1 MSPQIKDHD
10 GNDVT
15 HGRESLNGTRL
26 HYVTAGSGEPLLL
39 VHGVPKSSWYWSR
52 IIPLLTPHYTVVAP
66 DVRGFGDSFR
76 PRDGY
81 DMQTIGE
88 DLAQLMSVLGHE
100 QFFLHGE
107 DWGAAFAYALTADNR
122 DRIRKLSF
130 GEMLLPGFGLEEWSY
145 LTAENV
151 NSNAWIW
158 HISFFHVP
166 DFPEM
171 LITGKEKLF
180 WETWM
185 KNETYDPTAITEED
199 VNEWART
206 SAAPGGLRA
215 IFEVYRATF
224 KNIEDDKKWAE
235 QKLTMPVLA
244 VGSQYFIGEENRRQM
259 ERVAENV
266 RYVELDCGHSMALE
280 RPEKLAREL
289 HNFFK
294 E

>member
-1 MSPQIKDHD
+1 
-10 GNDVT
+10 
-15 HGRESLNGTRL
+15 
-26 HYVTAGSGEPLLL
+26 
-39 VHGVPKSSWYWSR
+39 
-52 IIPLLTPHYTVVAP
+52 
-66 DVRGFGDSFR
+66 
-76 PRDGY
+76 
-81 DMQTIGE
+81 
-88 DLAQLMSVLGHE
+88 
-100 QFFLHGE
+100 
-107 DWGAAFAYALTADNR
+107 
-122 DRIRKLSF
+122 
-130 GEMLLPGFGLEEWSY
+130 
-145 LTAENV
+145 V

-266 RYVELDCGHSMALE
+266 HYVELDCGHSMALE
-280 RPEKLAREL
+280 RPEKLARTL
-289 HNFFK
+289 HDFFQ

>member
-1 MSPQIKDHD
+1 
-10 GNDVT
+10 
-15 HGRESLNGTRL
+15 
-26 HYVTAGSGEPLLL
+26 
-39 VHGVPKSSWYWSR
+39 
-52 IIPLLTPHYTVVAP
+52 
-66 DVRGFGDSFR
+66 
-76 PRDGY
+76 
-81 DMQTIGE
+81 
-88 DLAQLMSVLGHE
+88 MSVE
-100 QFFLHGE
+100 SI
-107 DWGAAFAYALTADNR
+107 GARIEAIQSQIQALTGSQPAAA
-122 DRIRKLSF
+122 
-130 GEMLLPGFGLEEWSY
+130 GFDQAL
-145 LTAENV
+145 A
-151 NSNAWIW
+151 
-158 HISFFHVP
+158 
-166 DFPEM
+166 
-171 LITGKEKLF
+171 
-180 WETWM
+180 
-185 KNETYDPTAITEED
+185 
-199 VNEWART
+199 